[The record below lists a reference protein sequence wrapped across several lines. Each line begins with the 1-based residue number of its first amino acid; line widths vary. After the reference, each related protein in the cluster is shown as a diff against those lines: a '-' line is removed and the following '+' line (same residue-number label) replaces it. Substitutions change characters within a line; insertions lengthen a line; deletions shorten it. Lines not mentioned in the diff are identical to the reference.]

1 MPSTESITP
10 ELFREHL
17 ADPAARPLLV
27 RHSPEI
33 AASEA
38 LRSWTWVGL
47 RERIGDRKVDC
58 RCFAAHPTEYREG
71 RRYSIEQVPFDAYC
85 SRIIDRDPEA
95 CRYYLATS
103 NAAQVFPELFDELPT
118 LPLVGKIHAGPFL
131 WFASEV

>member
-1 MPSTESITP
+1 MERLLVPSTESITP

-58 RCFAAHPTEYREG
+58 RSG
-71 RRYSIEQVPFDAYC
+71 SKNSMGI
-85 SRIIDRDPEA
+85 
-95 CRYYLATS
+95 LG
-103 NAAQVFPELFDELPT
+103 FPIVSP
-118 LPLVGKIHAGPFL
+118 
-131 WFASEV
+131 